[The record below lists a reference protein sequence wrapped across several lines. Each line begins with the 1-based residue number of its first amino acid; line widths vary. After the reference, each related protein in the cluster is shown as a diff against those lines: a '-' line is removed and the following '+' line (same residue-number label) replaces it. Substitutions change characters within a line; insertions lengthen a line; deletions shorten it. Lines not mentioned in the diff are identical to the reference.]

1 MIIPVLQLP
10 RAKQKLYLFPP
21 LCFQCV
27 WNLTSITD
35 FMNDWNIT
43 TKKTRPL
50 KARLPEGGQTKAL
63 FNPSC
68 LWQQAPGPVKPLGT
82 GQSTPQNTAMAPRKF
97 GHMKLCVKYRG
108 PGIFIFSTSRRLFS
122 KECSQTICCGTE
134 LHNSSENYCLNSK
147 EVYYCH
153 QVQKCHWLKK
163 ILLYWTRE
171 KTIHRYFW
179 GAPQANREEA
189 AVLFSLWRIPG
200 AHSPALTTPCTFK
213 TRHRGYCI
221 LNYSYL
227 HSKNLFLSLL
237 LSISKRVSLI
247 FTTWTQWD
255 T

>member
-82 GQSTPQNTAMAPRKF
+82 GQSIPQNTAMAPRKS

-122 KECSQTICCGTE
+122 KECSQTEYAVAQSCTT
-134 LHNSSENYCLNSK
+134 H
-147 EVYYCH
+147 
-153 QVQKCHWLKK
+153 LK
-163 ILLYWTRE
+163 IT
-171 KTIHRYFW
+171 
-179 GAPQANREEA
+179 
-189 AVLFSLWRIPG
+189 
-200 AHSPALTTPCTFK
+200 ALTRRRFTTVI
-213 TRHRGYCI
+213 R
-221 LNYSYL
+221 
-227 HSKNLFLSLL
+227 SKN
-237 LSISKRVSLI
+237 V
-247 FTTWTQWD
+247 TD
-255 T
+255 